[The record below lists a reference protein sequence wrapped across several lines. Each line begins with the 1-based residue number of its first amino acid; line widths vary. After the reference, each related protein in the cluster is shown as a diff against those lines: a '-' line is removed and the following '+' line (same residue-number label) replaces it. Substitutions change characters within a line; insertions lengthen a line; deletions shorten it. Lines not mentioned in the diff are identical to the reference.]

1 MEGVILERLERM
13 ARNMPVK
20 KLVMRSVENEHG
32 VIYFAYGSDREGK
45 IHGIWG
51 HREIGRTVEF
61 KKGTSIENVRQL
73 LVNDAAGHIEQ
84 LIQKG
89 VLSDG
94 V

>member
-20 KLVMRSVENEHG
+20 KLAMHSVESEQG
-32 VIYFAYGSDREGK
+32 VIYFAYGSDPEGK

-51 HREIGRTVEF
+51 HCDIGRTIEF
-61 KKGTSIENVRQL
+61 KKDTSIEDIHQVL
-73 LVNDAAGHIEQ
+73 ANDAAGHIEQ

-89 VLSDG
+89 LLSG
-94 V
+94 